1 MRRAS
6 SYARV
11 GPVLAAGLLWL
22 VAGGTPASAQCIL
35 CGDSAAPAQ
44 SPDRQTSGDRPLA
57 SADAP
62 PVRPLRMTITANLDF
77 ARLTSGDAGGELS
90 VDPSGTVV
98 PRGRVRALGGMAFAG
113 RAEVEGEPGRAIRVD
128 LPSIVELTS
137 VSGGTVRVRN
147 LRTDLA
153 PGARL
158 GADGR
163 LSFAFGG
170 DLDVRGDV
178 DGQFRGRIA
187 ITVDYE

>member
-6 SYARV
+6 YFARIWSL
-11 GPVLAAGLLWL
+11 LAASLLWL
-22 VAGGTPASAQCIL
+22 VAGPTPASAQCIL
-35 CGDSAAPAQ
+35 CGDSPATAQ
-44 SPDRQTSGDRPLA
+44 SPVVQSSGARDD
-57 SADAP
+57 SAEQP
-62 PVRPLRMTITANLDF
+62 TRPLRMTITANLDF
-77 ARLTSGDAGGELS
+77 ARLTSGDTGGELS
-90 VDPSGTVV
+90 VDPSGSVV

-113 RAEVEGEPGRAIRVD
+113 RAEVEGEPGRVIRVD
-128 LPSIVELTS
+128 LPATVELTS
-137 VSGGTVRVRN
+137 TSGGTVRVRN
-147 LRTDLA
+147 LRTNLP

-163 LSFAFGG
+163 LGFAFGG